1 MGNAHDR
8 LETQLVAALRQNLAT
23 RKPVPLPEAGRL
35 LWRIFGEISAT
46 RTYNQAGP
54 NPISHQE
61 IAAYAR
67 LARWPLQPHHVAV
80 LRAMDE
86 AYLEHAY
93 SKQANAPD
101 GVKTLPP
108 SSGQAVNAAVFDAVF
123 G

>member
-1 MGNAHDR
+1 MTAIDR
-8 LETQLVAALRQNLAT
+8 LTNQLVAALRQNLAT
-23 RKPVPLPEAGRL
+23 RKPVALPEAGRL
-35 LWRIFGEISAT
+35 LWRIFGELSAA

-61 IAAYAR
+61 IVGYTHIC
-67 LARWPLQPHHVAV
+67 RWPLQPHHVAV

-93 SKQANAPD
+93 SGKGKAPD
-101 GVKTLPP
+101 GMKTLPL
-108 SSGQAVNAAVFDAVF
+108 SSGQAVNPAAFDAVF